1 MINKNKIGDVTGD
14 GITIIQIT
22 LPNGE
27 KVEEKLHDLLEPLL
41 SAGKKEIETLQR
53 LIISK
58 GEAVDDKKRIVELQ
72 GTEIDTLKTKLSEK
86 EIQLKKSETLYAK
99 LFLEN
104 NGKDFTGLSDLYS
117 EAINALTKGDRN
129 AAIRIL
135 DRQKMLDLKANLEE
149 EKLSQ
154 AKSWLLKADLL
165 KDEFWR
171 VEEIEECYNAAVEI
185 YPCVDNYLKASIFF
199 TSIEKFE
206 RADQLLQV
214 CLLTELTALRKAS
227 VLNRIGVSYSVQ
239 NQHDKSVLAL
249 LESITLCE
257 QESSQG
263 NQKALLFTASVLA
276 NLAVSYIKMKKYN
289 EAKDVTN
296 RALQIRQDS
305 IGMNDFES
313 QSSLLGV
320 YFNKGNLHLDCC
332 EFKDAEKSF
341 LKAIELVDGLEGS
354 KFEIDKL
361 LEAYICLLLADLY
374 KVQFD
379 DMPASMKYATRAGF
393 IYQDPPIFRPSIL
406 KNHQKIKSI
415 IGYWISKETS
425 IIKK

>member
-171 VEEIEECYNAAVEI
+171 VEEI
-185 YPCVDNYLKASIFF
+185 
-199 TSIEKFE
+199 
-206 RADQLLQV
+206 
-214 CLLTELTALRKAS
+214 
-227 VLNRIGVSYSVQ
+227 
-239 NQHDKSVLAL
+239 
-249 LESITLCE
+249 
-257 QESSQG
+257 
-263 NQKALLFTASVLA
+263 
-276 NLAVSYIKMKKYN
+276 
-289 EAKDVTN
+289 
-296 RALQIRQDS
+296 
-305 IGMNDFES
+305 
-313 QSSLLGV
+313 
-320 YFNKGNLHLDCC
+320 
-332 EFKDAEKSF
+332 
-341 LKAIELVDGLEGS
+341 
-354 KFEIDKL
+354 
-361 LEAYICLLLADLY
+361 
-374 KVQFD
+374 
-379 DMPASMKYATRAGF
+379 
-393 IYQDPPIFRPSIL
+393 
-406 KNHQKIKSI
+406 
-415 IGYWISKETS
+415 
-425 IIKK
+425 